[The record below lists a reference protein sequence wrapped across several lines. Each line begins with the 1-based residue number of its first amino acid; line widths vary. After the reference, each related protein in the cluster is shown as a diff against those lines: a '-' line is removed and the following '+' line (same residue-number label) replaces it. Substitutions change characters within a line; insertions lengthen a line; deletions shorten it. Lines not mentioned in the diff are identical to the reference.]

1 MNPARQ
7 QQPRVIGAVERSQ
20 SLMQSDMPQ
29 RVWISFRVALS
40 ALIGLGLIAGSA
52 AALSAP
58 IVRQVSGT
66 LTHKGTITISGIGF
80 GSKTN
85 AAPVVWDDAT
95 ASTLWVI
102 NDDGSSMQNPD
113 TNAHSFWWNPAV
125 NPMGGKWSKVE
136 IAARLTNQTD
146 GYVKVWENG
155 QQVVNY
161 AGATD
166 KYPGTQRTI
175 GIGGY
180 ARAQGFSGNWRYF

>member
-20 SLMQSDMPQ
+20 SSMQSDMPQ

-66 LTHKGTITISGIGF
+66 LTHKGIITISGIGF

-85 AAPVVWDDAT
+85 AAAVVWAAAT
-95 ASTLWVI
+95 ASTLSA
-102 NDDGSSMQNPD
+102 NCDGAWPHHLPAA
-113 TNAHSFWWNPAV
+113 NADYS
-125 NPMGGKWSKVE
+125 
-136 IAARLTNQTD
+136 T
-146 GYVKVWENG
+146 
-155 QQVVNY
+155 
-161 AGATD
+161 
-166 KYPGTQRTI
+166 
-175 GIGGY
+175 
-180 ARAQGFSGNWRYF
+180 